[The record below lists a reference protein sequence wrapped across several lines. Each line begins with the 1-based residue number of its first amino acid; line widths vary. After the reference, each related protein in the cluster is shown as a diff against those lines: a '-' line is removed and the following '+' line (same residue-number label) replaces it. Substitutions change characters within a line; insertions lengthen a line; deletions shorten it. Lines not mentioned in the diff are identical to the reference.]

1 MSAGI
6 GSTRWSQSRLLL
18 LWRHQNVTVGPQTDR
33 PVWMPTNGRTTVGG
47 RYPAA
52 NVGGIVSVEVSVP
65 KVSVVVPAYNCGG
78 HIGKLVAS
86 LLRQSL
92 PASEFETIFVDDGST
107 DDTGE
112 RLDRLAAAHP
122 HIQVLHTENSGWPSR
137 PRNLGI
143 ERARGEYVFFADD
156 DDWFADE
163 ALERLYECAKTY
175 GADIAIGKMAG
186 HGRGVPRELFRSNR
200 FDATLANAPL
210 IDSLTCHKLFRR
222 SFLNEHGLRFPE
234 GGKRRLEDHS
244 LVVRAY
250 FLSRRTCVLS
260 DYTCYHHVRRGDAG
274 NVTATRLD
282 PASYFASIHDALD
295 IVDASTE
302 PGQLR
307 DRLHRRWL
315 RNEMLNRLRGKRLL
329 TAPEDWLEQVALETQ
344 KVIQDRFTPGV
355 AAGLPPLQRA
365 VAYLTER
372 GRIADL
378 RRLARW
384 EAGIAVRA
392 TIEDYQLADRAVTMT
407 VAAELR
413 SADQP
418 VGFRSDNGRDV
429 LVLPVDEVAPEV
441 LDSTAQVRKARLDV
455 VARRRETGDEI
466 ILPVSFRTE
475 RVADP
480 NEADTVHLVHRA
492 TTTIDVGTLNGGRT
506 RGSWFIRARITNA
519 GWTEDA
525 QPPLLFICRT
535 DGARPRIRD
544 QRRPWNW
551 LRSAVGRRIR
561 R

>member
-1 MSAGI
+1 M
-6 GSTRWSQSRLLL
+6 
-18 LWRHQNVTVGPQTDR
+18 
-33 PVWMPTNGRTTVGG
+33 
-47 RYPAA
+47 
-52 NVGGIVSVEVSVP
+52 VEVGVP
-65 KVSVVVPAYNCGG
+65 KVSVVVPAYNCGR
-78 HIGKLVAS
+78 HIEKLVAS

-92 PASEFETIFVDDGST
+92 PAGEFEAIFVDDGST

-122 HIQVLHTENSGWPSR
+122 HITVLHTENSGWPSR

-156 DDWFADE
+156 DDWFADQ

-175 GADIAIGKMAG
+175 DADIVIGKMAG
-186 HGRGVPRELFRSNR
+186 HGRGVPRELFRKNR
-200 FDATLANAPL
+200 FNATLENAPL

-250 FLSRRTCVLS
+250 FLSRHTSVLS
-260 DYTCYHHVRRGDAG
+260 DYTCYHHAQRGDAR
-274 NVTATRLD
+274 NVTAARLD
-282 PASYFASIHDALD
+282 PSSYFASVRDALD
-295 IVDASTE
+295 IVDANTE
-302 PGQLR
+302 PGPLR

-329 TAPEDWLEQVALETQ
+329 AAPEDWLEQVALESQ
-344 KVIQDRFTPGV
+344 KVIQDRFAPGV
-355 AAGLPPLQRA
+355 AAGLPPMQRA

-372 GRIADL
+372 GRFADL

-384 EAGIAVRA
+384 EAGIAAHGR
-392 TIEDYQLADRAVTMT
+392 IEDHQLADRSVTVT

-413 SADQP
+413 SADRP
-418 VGFRSDNGRDV
+418 ISFRTDDGRDV
-429 LVLPVDEVAPEV
+429 LVLPVDEIAPEV

-466 ILPVSFRTE
+466 FLPVQFSTE

-480 NEADTVHLVHRA
+480 TEADTVHLVHRA
-492 TTTIDVGTLNGGRT
+492 TTTIDFGALNGGRT
-506 RGSWFIRARITNA
+506 RGSWLLKARVTNA

-525 QPPLLFICRT
+525 QLPMLFICRA
-535 DGARPRIRD
+535 DGAPPRIRD
-544 QRRPWNW
+544 ERMPWNW

>member
-1 MSAGI
+1 M
-6 GSTRWSQSRLLL
+6 
-18 LWRHQNVTVGPQTDR
+18 
-33 PVWMPTNGRTTVGG
+33 
-47 RYPAA
+47 
-52 NVGGIVSVEVSVP
+52 VEVGVP
-65 KVSVVVPAYNCGG
+65 KVSVVVPAYNCGS
-78 HIGKLVAS
+78 HIEKLAAS

-92 PASEFETIFVDDGST
+92 PADEFEVIFVDDGST
-107 DDTGE
+107 DGTGK

-122 HIQVLHTENSGWPSR
+122 HIHVLHIENSGWPSR

-156 DDWFADE
+156 DDWFADQ
-163 ALERLYECAKTY
+163 ALERLYDCANTY
-175 GADIAIGKMAG
+175 DADLVIGKMAG
-186 HGRGVPRELFRSNR
+186 HGRGVPRELFRKNR
-200 FDATLANAPL
+200 FDATLENAPL

-244 LVVRAY
+244 VVVRAY

-260 DYTCYHHVRRGDAG
+260 DYTCYHHAQRGDAR
-274 NVTATRLD
+274 NVTAALLE
-282 PASYFASIHDALD
+282 PSGYFESVRDALD
-295 IVDASTE
+295 IVDANTE
-302 PGQLR
+302 PGPLR

-315 RNEMLNRLRGKRLL
+315 RNEMINRLRGKRLL
-329 TAPEDWLEQVALETQ
+329 DVPEDWLEQVALESQ
-344 KVIQDRFTPGV
+344 KIIQDRFAPGV

-372 GRIADL
+372 GRFADL

-384 EAGIAVRA
+384 EAGIAGHGRVD
-392 TIEDYQLADRAVTMT
+392 EFQVDDRTVT
-407 VAAELR
+407 VSVVAELR

-418 VGFRSDNGRDV
+418 IGFRSDNGRDV
-429 LVLPVDEVAPEV
+429 LVLPVDDIAPEV

-466 ILPVSFRTE
+466 FLPVTFRIE
-475 RVADP
+475 RVGEPTGTDP
-480 NEADTVHLVHRA
+480 VHLVHRA
-492 TTTIDVGTLNGGRT
+492 TTTIDFGALNGGRT
-506 RGSWFIRARITNA
+506 RGSWFLKARITNA

-525 QPPLLFICRT
+525 RLPFLFICRA
-535 DGARPRIRD
+535 DGAPPRIRD
-544 QRRPWNW
+544 ERKIWNM